1 MINSEIAQ
9 SNTFSTIYF
18 GVPQKALK
26 PVIAVLAVE
35 TPDGKVKLYRGTNM
49 EVSMPTGS
57 LCAERNVIGTALGKK
72 KDAAG
77 FTSCILLTQ
86 ASISPYFCI

>member
-1 MINSEIAQ
+1 M
-9 SNTFSTIYF
+9 
-18 GVPQKALK
+18 
-26 PVIAVLAVE
+26 
-35 TPDGKVKLYRGTNM
+35 NM

-77 FTSCILLTQ
+77 FTGCFLLTQ
-86 ASISPYFCI
+86 ASISLYYFFSGQSFFETPRFENDCSLGYSQS